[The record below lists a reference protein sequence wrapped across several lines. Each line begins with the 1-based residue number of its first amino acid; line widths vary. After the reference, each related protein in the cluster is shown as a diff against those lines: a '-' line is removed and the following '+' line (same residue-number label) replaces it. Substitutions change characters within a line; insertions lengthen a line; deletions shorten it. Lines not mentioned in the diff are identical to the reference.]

1 MKQRPWSDEGEKGV
15 LGSCLLDVAII
26 GNLTVQP
33 DDFYDKRNAIL
44 WKSLRDQY
52 AEGKAMDA
60 ITIGNYLKES
70 NQLDKIGG
78 YDRLVELQ
86 DSALVAAHSQHYEKM
101 VLEASQLRR
110 EIDVL
115 ENGLT
120 YAYNGDSCSEDVIS
134 SLIKESETTTKDK
147 DMDVMADEWI
157 EQCASGNVGH
167 FNWWCPEWTS
177 HLGKMSSDLMILHA
191 PRSTGKT
198 ALMLQWIT
206 EAHRNDQRT
215 PMASIEM
222 LKKELVPRFLANIGK
237 VNTFTMRTR
246 GFITDDERSRAS
258 NANKELKLLQLCIRD
273 KGMTI
278 EDIRAWAVSESR
290 NGADAIF
297 IDNLLSISDGG
308 TKYDSKTIMYD
319 DFIRKFRDLRDLLKI
334 PIIILAHPNESG
346 QVAWSR
352 DVENFADIIMFMHNV
367 PDEGLKIQGT
377 TIKKDFD
384 LNKHVVG
391 VFQKNRQGI
400 SPIASLDF
408 EGDYQSFNHVRW
420 EN

>member
-44 WKSLRDQY
+44 WESLRNQY

-70 NQLDKIGG
+70 NKLDKVGG
-78 YDRLVELQ
+78 YDRLIELQ
-86 DSALVAAHSQHYEKM
+86 DSALVAAHSKHYEKM
-101 VLEASQLRR
+101 VLETSQLRR

-120 YAYNGDSCSEDVIS
+120 YAYSGDSCSEDVIS
-134 SLIKESETTTKDK
+134 ALIRESETTTKDK

-157 EQCASGNVGH
+157 EQCASGSVGH

-206 EAHRNDQRT
+206 ESHRNGQRT

-222 LKKELVPRFLANIGK
+222 LKKELVPRFLANIGH

-246 GFITDDERSRAS
+246 GFITDDERNRAS
-258 NANKELKLLQLCIRD
+258 NANKELKVLQLCIRD

-377 TIKKDFD
+377 TIKKDFS

-408 EGDYQSFNHVRW
+408 EGDYQAFTHVRW

>member
-1 MKQRPWSDEGEKGV
+1 MKQRPWSDEGERGV
-15 LGSCLLDVAII
+15 LGSCLLDVSII

-86 DSALVAAHSQHYEKM
+86 DSTLVSAHSQHYEKM

-110 EIDVL
+110 EINVL
-115 ENGLT
+115 ENGLA

-134 SLIKESETTTKDK
+134 ALIKESETTTKDK

-206 EAHRNDQRT
+206 ESHRNDQRT

>member
-408 EGDYQSFNHVRW
+408 KGDYQSFNHVRW